1 MEQSPLLKKVYDSYK
16 SEDWKYTQDNL
27 NPVREVSPGSGDDM
41 DELRKKALERIS
53 SKVAEIRDDLE
64 KGGIK
69 FSTLDEF
76 IGDKEE
82 NVPFGGENVP
92 SGLTPDKIM
101 ENLRTGMPLDY
112 VGSPFLPFSPNGE
125 TPYDSLISYIEYLIA
140 SLGGQINP
148 GSHPLDSTLLS
159 SMISNFLD
167 LGCDNSTVKKIL
179 SNVSSED
186 SKKDSESSKGG
197 SEESS
202 SEEGEEDSSSS
213 SESSTSGESTGV
225 SVTTQKMPE
234 EERLEDPNDI
244 ISKYV
249 DDNNRANAKD
259 QQTLM
264 DCAMKDLTWL
274 LIILII
280 LKIIS
285 MLVNITS
292 LVMGII
298 SPIIQI
304 ATLAAQ
310 AWINPGALAEIIQR
324 TVEKAMSIML
334 KLVADLCQMMWNL
347 LNMDCIAQAVT
358 SALDKLNNLLG
369 ILVNSKNSLNNNAI
383 TLLNSSTAF
392 KDNMIELDK
401 LIEKSKNNAS
411 QMFGLE
417 EAIDGMVNQIN
428 SKEKFKET
436 VIDTA
441 KETIDEQFASLAK
454 EAFKD
459 TDAMKAFN
467 SVVQKYNAAKGLNK
481 TLVDD
486 EDNKRKFDEAKK
498 SYDEAT
504 ARLESHF
511 ENLTIE

>member
-179 SNVSSED
+179 SNVSNED
-186 SKKDSESSKGG
+186 SKKDNESGGEEDESGGEEFSTGSESSGG
-197 SEESS
+197 
-202 SEEGEEDSSSS
+202 D
-213 SESSTSGESTGV
+213 STSSP
-225 SVTTQKMPE
+225 KMPE

-280 LKIIS
+280 LKIIG
-285 MLVNITS
+285 MLVSITA

-324 TVEKAMSIML
+324 TVEKAMAIML
-334 KLVADLCQMMWNL
+334 KMLADLCQQMWNL
-347 LNMDCIAQAVT
+347 LNMDCIALAMT

-369 ILVNSKNSLNNNAI
+369 TLLNAKNNLNKNAI
-383 TLLNSSTAF
+383 TLLNSSTALQ
-392 KDNMIELDK
+392 DNMVELDK
-401 LIEKSKNNAS
+401 LIENSKNNAS

-441 KETIDEQFASLAK
+441 KKTIDEQFASLAK

-467 SVVQKYNAAKGLNK
+467 SVVQKYNEAKGLNK

-486 EDNKRKFDEAKK
+486 ENNKRKFDEAKK

>member
-167 LGCDNSTVKKIL
+167 LGCNNSTVKKIL

-186 SKKDSESSKGG
+186 SKKDNESSG
-197 SEESS
+197 ED
-202 SEEGEEDSSSS
+202 EGEDASGS
-213 SESSTSGESTGV
+213 SESSTSGESTSV

-304 ATLAAQ
+304 STLAAQ

-324 TVEKAMSIML
+324 TVEKAMAIML
-334 KLVADLCQMMWNL
+334 KLVADLCQQMWNL
-347 LNMDCIAQAVT
+347 LNMDCIALAMT

-369 ILVNSKNSLNNNAI
+369 TLLNAKNNLNENAI
-383 TLLNSSTAF
+383 TLLNSSTSLQ
-392 KDNMIELDK
+392 DNMIELDK
-401 LIEKSKNNAS
+401 LIENSKNNAS

-436 VIDTA
+436 VIGTA
-441 KETIDEQFASLAK
+441 KKTIDEQFASLAK

-467 SVVQKYNAAKGLNK
+467 SVVQKYNEAKGLNK

-486 EDNKRKFDEAKK
+486 ENNRRKFDEAKK